1 MEKTSGK
8 SGLKKVLS
16 FPMVVLI
23 IINMVIGSGVFFKAQ
38 GVFTITKG
46 TPGIGLAAWVA
57 AGIISLLGGLT
68 VAELAGAIP
77 KTGGM
82 VSWIEEIFGKQLG
95 YLVGWVEAIVFWPAN
110 IGALGAVFAVQLV
123 NLMGLPESH
132 LGIVS
137 AAAILFLVVMNCLGA
152 KVGGWIG
159 TIFTVAKMIP
169 LIFIIILAF
178 TYEGANPQNVVPLL
192 PSEGNAVSIF
202 GAAVLSCM
210 YSYDGWMHVGNVAG
224 EMKNPAKDLPKAI
237 VFGLSAVVVIY
248 AVINTAYV
256 FIIPAPELALTAT
269 PAADVAGV
277 ILGNSIGTKLI
288 TIGILISVFG
298 TLNSNIM
305 MAIRIPYTMGLQNK
319 LPGSSYLKK
328 LHPTF
333 RTPVYSGI
341 LIAVISVVMALS
353 GSYNTLIDM
362 CMFTIWIFYS
372 LTFLGVI
379 KYRKDRP
386 DIVRTYRV
394 PGYPVIPV
402 LAFAGGAFVVLMTL
416 VTQTMLAVVGLGLT
430 LLGLIVYHFRKDKI
444 EDISVVE

>member
-248 AVINTAYV
+248 AVI
-256 FIIPAPELALTAT
+256 
-269 PAADVAGV
+269 
-277 ILGNSIGTKLI
+277 
-288 TIGILISVFG
+288 
-298 TLNSNIM
+298 
-305 MAIRIPYTMGLQNK
+305 
-319 LPGSSYLKK
+319 
-328 LHPTF
+328 
-333 RTPVYSGI
+333 
-341 LIAVISVVMALS
+341 SVVMALS
-353 GSYNTLIDM
+353 GSYNTLTDM

-372 LTFLGVI
+372 LTFLGVL